1 MTDLSLRSRQRQR
14 RMTDDL
20 TQPSTDISVVIPVFN
35 EQESL
40 SVLYER
46 LLPVLLRITRQ
57 FEIIFID
64 DGSNDGS
71 FGVLEGLHQRDGR
84 VKVIQFRRN
93 LGKSAALAVGFEQ
106 ARGEVIITMDADL
119 QDEPSEIPR
128 FLDSIAQGYDLVS
141 GWKYPR
147 RDPLSKTLPSLLFNR
162 VVQLMTGLRL
172 HDFNCGFKAY
182 RREVVEEL
190 RIYGELHRYIP
201 VLAFWRGFRVAEI
214 QVCHHPR
221 QFGRSKYGLERF
233 LRGFLDLLTVLF
245 LNRYNRRPLHLF
257 GWLGLLTFFAGLAI
271 VLYLSILWFEG
282 VRPIGTRPLL
292 SFGVLFLFMG
302 VQFVSFGL
310 LAEMVLQTMVFSSHE
325 DYPIKRKLG

>member
-1 MTDLSLRSRQRQR
+1 
-14 RMTDDL
+14 MTDDL
-20 TQPSTDISVVIPVFN
+20 TQPSIDISVVIPVFN

-40 SVLYER
+40 PVLYDR
-46 LLPVLLRITRQ
+46 LLAVLPGITRQ
-57 FEIIFID
+57 FEIIFVD
-64 DGSNDGS
+64 DGSDDGS
-71 FGVLEGLHQRDGR
+71 FGVLEELHQRDGR
-84 VKVIQFRRN
+84 VKVVQFRRN

-201 VLAFWRGFRVAEI
+201 VLAFWRGFRVTEI
-214 QVCHHPR
+214 QVRHHPR
-221 QFGRSKYGLERF
+221 QFGRSKYGVERF